1 MKKFISFFLT
11 SYICLASIQSYA
23 AIPDFFPKIPPYE
36 IVKELIPVLEKA
48 SIVIIQREPG
58 KPPFI
63 TGIVLINAK
72 TDEVL
77 KVVRDYEKYHEFVP
91 NVSKVRV
98 LEKYPESNTQISEY
112 NIGFDIA
119 LGIKFTVTY
128 TLEQNFLENEKVI
141 FGLPAKKGT
150 QVFGDV
156 RYIEKY
162 YDTEDGRTVMVYSAY
177 ADLSSFGLL
186 SKLVYKAF
194 PELQIPSLVAV
205 STLFPEAVKERIE
218 NKKLITEPKKINYE
232 EIKLPDRISLKNI
245 LPILRVYGTVII
257 SWYPDKNNVRF
268 FSSFLLLPKRTVE
281 QVKYS
286 ITDFRSWPRVFRMI
300 EKAEPQSTENGY
312 KVNFRIKYK
321 IALPIELDYTTLY
334 RWDNTGERLS
344 CEIDKS
350 SKRDIE
356 GMLCAW
362 DFYETK
368 YGTVIGYTEFSDLRT
383 GSYFL
388 KILMDK
394 IQGFGIGLRVALVSA
409 FAELIKRN
417 I

>member
-1 MKKFISFFLT
+1 MRVYGLFLISTILI
-11 SYICLASIQSYA
+11 YPAQA
-23 AIPDFFPKIPPYE
+23 QHNIPDFFPKIPPYE
-36 IVKELIPVLEKA
+36 ILKELIPVLEKG
-48 SIVIIQREPG
+48 SIVIIQREAG

-72 TDEVL
+72 PDDVL
-77 KVVRDYEKYHEFVP
+77 RVIKDYDKYHEFVP
-91 NVSKVRV
+91 NVSKVKV
-98 LEKYPESNTQISEY
+98 LERFPESNSQISEY

-128 TLEQNFLENEKVI
+128 TLEQNFLDNEKII

-162 YDTEDGRTVMVYSAY
+162 YDTGDGRTIMVYSAY
-177 ADLSSFGLL
+177 ADLASFGLL
-186 SKLVYKAF
+186 SKLVYRAF

-218 NKKLITEPKKINYE
+218 KTKIITEPKKINYE
-232 EIKLPDRISLKNI
+232 EIKIPERIELKNI
-245 LPILRVYGTVII
+245 LPILRLYGTVII
-257 SWYPDKNNVRF
+257 SWYPDKNDVRF
-268 FSSFLLLPKRTVE
+268 FSSFMLLPKRTVE

-286 ITDFRSWPRVFRMI
+286 ITDFRSWPKVFRMV
-300 EKAEPQSTENGY
+300 EKAEPTVVDGGY
-312 KVNFRIKYK
+312 KVDFRIKYK
-321 IALPIELDYTTLY
+321 IALPIELEYTNKY
-334 RWDNTGERLS
+334 WWEDGGQRLK
-344 CEIDKS
+344 CEIDNR

-356 GMLCAW
+356 GGMCVW

-368 YGTVIGYTEFSDLRT
+368 YGVVLGFTEFSDLRT

-388 KILMDK
+388 RILMDK
-394 IQGFGIGLRVALVSA
+394 VQGFGIGLRVALVSA
-409 FAELIKRN
+409 YAEIIRKN

>member
-1 MKKFISFFLT
+1 MKKILFFFMFYLACFIKSHADT
-11 SYICLASIQSYA
+11 NV
-23 AIPDFFPKIPPYE
+23 PDFFPKIPPYE
-36 IVKELIPVLEKA
+36 IIKELIPVLERA
-48 SIVIIQREPG
+48 SVVIIQKESG

-72 TDEVL
+72 TDEVI
-77 KVVRDYEKYHEFVP
+77 KVVRTYEKYHEFVP
-91 NVSKVRV
+91 NVSKVKV
-98 LEKYPESNTQISEY
+98 LERYPESNTQISEY

-128 TLEQNFLENEKVI
+128 TLEQNFLENEKII

-162 YDTEDGRTVMVYSAY
+162 YDTEDGKTVMVYSAY

-218 NKKLITEPKKINYE
+218 NKKIITEPKKINYN

-245 LPILRVYGTVII
+245 LPLLRMYGTVII
-257 SWYPDKNNVRF
+257 SWYPDNNDVRF
-268 FSSFLLLPKRTVE
+268 FSSFILLPKRNTE
-281 QVKYS
+281 YVKSS

-300 EKAEPQSTENGY
+300 EKAEPQVMENGY

-334 RWDNTGERLS
+334 KWDSNGERLS
-344 CEIDKS
+344 CEIDNS
-350 SKRDIE
+350 SKKDIE

-362 DFYETK
+362 DFYGTK